1 MKKVSILSLHL
12 GYGGIEVAI
21 SNLANMLIDNYDV
34 DGIECYHSIFNL
46 EQIDLV
52 KEFCQ
57 SQKLLMSGG
66 SDYHGLHKPGIEL
79 GSGKGQLS
87 IPDDIFKKIVE
98 K

>member
-1 MKKVSILSLHL
+1 MQLMKQVLIWEKIRKK
-12 GYGGIEVAI
+12 I
-21 SNLANMLIDNYDV
+21 IDNYDV